1 MTAPFSLAGSASGD
15 DLPQNGDESLVV
27 RPCAHAHAK
36 MASGRD
42 PGRAIE
48 RANRESTLVQLA
60 HEVGRIRGSQMHGAS
75 RGERAHHVI
84 GFRWIDAD
92 PGYQA
97 EHALHPRYLRFKHF
111 ARPFQVMIGRGQ
123 LQQARAER
131 GGGRAFGYLGDAAS
145 RRLAG
150 TWAQWP

>member
-1 MTAPFSLAGSASGD
+1 
-15 DLPQNGDESLVV
+15 
-27 RPCAHAHAK
+27 

-84 GFRWIDAD
+84 GFRWTDAD

-97 EHALHPRYLRFKHF
+97 EHALHPRYLRFKHL

-131 GGGRAFGYLGDAAS
+131 GGGRAFGYLGDAAGDGGV
-145 RRLAG
+145 RQCARQGHAG
-150 TWAQWP
+150 QRERVRERPDNDEVRMLIDHGCR